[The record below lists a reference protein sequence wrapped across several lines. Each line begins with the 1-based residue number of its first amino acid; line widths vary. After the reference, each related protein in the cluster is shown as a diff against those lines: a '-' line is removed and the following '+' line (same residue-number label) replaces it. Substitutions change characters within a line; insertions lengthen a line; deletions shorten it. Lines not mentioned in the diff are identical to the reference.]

1 MVATCSS
8 SVVLVALSSEVF
20 ISLPIQLFFIGLFL
34 GFTLF
39 VWNSCEFG
47 LGSDEGTRSM
57 LSLEEGANKRRPFFT
72 TAEELLEEE
81 YYDEQLPEKKRRLT
95 PEQVHLLE
103 RSFEAENKLEPEKK
117 SELAKKLGLQPR
129 QVAVWFQNRR
139 ARWKTKQL
147 ERDYERLKAS
157 YDALLADHD
166 TLLKD
171 NDCLRSQVISL
182 TEKLREKELEVAV
195 KELDSDIEKTAIEGQ
210 PSPPSTEM
218 LATLQQRGGDR
229 LSSGSRGS
237 TVLDGQ
243 GAAALQVADSS
254 GDSYFQE
261 SLIEGGAGGCIE
273 QVDCGVGSEEDGC
286 TSDDGCSYLPGD
298 IFQNASHADNWW
310 VWS

>member
-1 MVATCSS
+1 MDSGRLIFDSS
-8 SVVLVALSSEVF
+8 SSHGGHMLILGGSGS
-20 ISLPIQLFFIGLFL
+20 PLFR
-34 GFTLF
+34 
-39 VWNSCEFG
+39 
-47 LGSDEGTRSM
+47 GTRSM
-57 LSLEEGANKRRPFFT
+57 LSLEEGAHKRRPFFT

-210 PSPPSTEM
+210 PSPPSMEM

-229 LSSGSRGS
+229 LSTGSRGS
-237 TVLDGQ
+237 TVVDGQ
-243 GAAALQVADSS
+243 GPPALPVADSS
-254 GDSYFQE
+254 VDSYFQE
-261 SLIEGGAGGCIE
+261 SLIEGG
-273 QVDCGVGSEEDGC
+273 GC